1 MVKHNRNH
9 KMTFDHTKFVKDVRT
24 ILLSRYD
31 SSIPIS
37 HVSNRRNLAVSM
49 KTGAD
54 TSTWGSAFSSSNA
67 VAMKFKVATR
77 WSASEIGGRSR

>member
-1 MVKHNRNH
+1 
-9 KMTFDHTKFVKDVRT
+9 MTFSHTKFVKDVRT

-49 KTGAD
+49 KTGAAD
-54 TSTWGSAFSSSNA
+54 TESNRCSAFSSENA
-67 VAMKFKVATR
+67 VAIKFKVAIR
-77 WSASEIGGRSR
+77 CSVSEIGGRSR